1 MVLMRKQMALSAV
14 VFAAGIAAPGWTQS
28 AQAPALQA
36 LTTLQTGQWELKLR
50 DGGKQTRTLCINDMR
65 ELLQLQH
72 SGAACTRFV
81 ITNQAKLAIVN
92 YSCPKAG
99 HGRTS
104 VKVETPRLVQV
115 ESQGIEN
122 NEPFSFAL
130 EGRRIGACPAQ
141 SATGAPNGYRSR

>member
-1 MVLMRKQMALSAV
+1 MISMRKRMALSAV
-14 VFAAGIAAPGWTQS
+14 VFTAGVSAPGWTQP

-36 LTTLQTGQWELKLR
+36 LTTLQTGQWELTPR
-50 DGGKQTRTLCINDMR
+50 EGGGKMRTLCINDMR

-81 ITNQAKLAIVN
+81 ITNQAKLATVN

-115 ESQGIEN
+115 ESQGIQN

-141 SATGAPNGYRSR
+141 SATGAPSGHRSR